1 MLKRILPLL
10 LSSWAPIALAFPP
23 CPQQPLEVD
32 PVEGPVS
39 EIADPRYQTW
49 YAFAGDQTVLALI
62 NPQPPGDHGLPGTG
76 NCRTSDLIPLPGLN
90 VSSPTVG
97 LSPPT
102 APLSAFGTL
111 ALPDF
116 RGFAPGTGMTYR
128 LDFAIGDAALD
139 APGDWVDTIELAFY
153 WDAWPNGSGLPS
165 ARYRVRIEKTAS
177 GASVAR
183 IIEARALW
191 NTVGDTAPTSET
203 VVATLPLGSAETTP
217 MALRWH
223 QVVLLPADDGGG
235 FDPPPGANQVFAS
248 DGIDPASSLAAESLA
263 TESLPA
269 STGTDTYEQY
279 LDPNNVDATLEVL
292 GPNNQVLYSVSLT
305 GQWAN
310 GLSIGLL
317 NYHTPTASPESWDAS
332 VLVDDARL
340 RIEY

>member
-23 CPQQPLEVD
+23 CPQEPVEVD
-32 PVEGPVS
+32 PIEGPVLNVV
-39 EIADPRYQTW
+39 DPRYQTW

-62 NPQPPGDHGLPGTG
+62 NPQPADDSGSPGTG
-76 NCRTSDLIPLPGLN
+76 NCRTADLIPLPGLN
-90 VSSPTVG
+90 TSSPTVG

-102 APLSAFGTL
+102 APLSAYGML

-116 RGFAPGTGMTYR
+116 RSLAPGTATTYR

-139 APGDWVDTIELAFY
+139 APGDWVDAIELAFY

-165 ARYRVRIEKTAS
+165 ARYRVRVEKTAT

-183 IIEARALW
+183 IIETQALW
-191 NTVGDTAPTSET
+191 NTADDTSPTTET
-203 VVATLPLGSAETTP
+203 VVATIPLGNAGTTP

-223 QVVLLPADDGGG
+223 QVVLSPADDGGG
-235 FDPPPGANQVFAS
+235 FDPPPGVDRVFAS
-248 DGIDPASSLAAESLA
+248 DGAVASSSLDA
-263 TESLPA
+263 DSLPP
-269 STGTDTYEQY
+269 SSGIDIYQQY
-279 LDPNNVDATLEVL
+279 LDPNDVNSTLELL
-292 GPNNQVLYSVSLT
+292 GPNNEVLYSATLI

-317 NYHTPTASPESWDAS
+317 NYHTPTASPDDWDAS

-340 RIEY
+340 RVED